1 MWMPNFRGQ
10 FNGSPGFFIVDIAGA
25 RGYHH
30 IDKDYCP
37 TKGVQMANAYENGRQ
52 VGADV
57 FDGLLS
63 RRMLAF
69 VIDYAIVLLLMIP
82 ASVVLFFFSIL
93 TLGLGFYLYP
103 VLFFII
109 AGLYFGFSLSSAGQA
124 TPGMRVMD
132 IMMVSDSGRPIDFL
146 TGLLHLV
153 IFWILNSVVTP
164 FILLVGLFTERK
176 RLLHDIAL
184 GTVQVRS
191 SRWLAPAYR

>member
-1 MWMPNFRGQ
+1 
-10 FNGSPGFFIVDIAGA
+10 
-25 RGYHH
+25 
-30 IDKDYCP
+30 
-37 TKGVQMANAYENGRQ
+37 MANVHDYDRPIS
-52 VGADV
+52 ADV
-57 FDGLLS
+57 FDGLLT

-103 VLFFII
+103 VLFFVI
-109 AGLYFGFSLSSAGQA
+109 AGAYFGFSLSSAGQA

-132 IMMVSDSGRPIDFL
+132 IMMVSDAGHPIDFV
-146 TGLLHLV
+146 TAVLHLV
-153 IFWILNSVVTP
+153 VFWILNSVLTP

-184 GTVQVRS
+184 GTVQVRA
-191 SRWLAPAYR
+191 SRWMASGWR

>member
-1 MWMPNFRGQ
+1 
-10 FNGSPGFFIVDIAGA
+10 
-25 RGYHH
+25 
-30 IDKDYCP
+30 
-37 TKGVQMANAYENGRQ
+37 MANAYDYDRQ
-52 VGADV
+52 AYVDL
-57 FDGLLS
+57 FEGLLT

-82 ASVVLFFFSIL
+82 AAVVVFFLGLL

-109 AGLYFGFSLSSAGQA
+109 AGLYFGFSLSSYGQA

-132 IMMVSDSGRPIDFL
+132 LMMVSDSGHRIDFS
-146 TGLLHLV
+146 TAVLHLV
-153 IFWILNSVVTP
+153 IFWILNSLITP
-164 FILLVGLFTERK
+164 FILLAGLFTDRK

-184 GTVQVRS
+184 GTAHVRA

>member
-1 MWMPNFRGQ
+1 
-10 FNGSPGFFIVDIAGA
+10 
-25 RGYHH
+25 
-30 IDKDYCP
+30 
-37 TKGVQMANAYENGRQ
+37 MANVYENDRRI
-52 VGADV
+52 GADV

-82 ASVVLFFFSIL
+82 AYVVAFFFAIL
-93 TLGLGFYLYP
+93 TLGLGFYLFP

-109 AGLYFGFSLSSAGQA
+109 AALYFGFSLSSSGQA

-132 IMMVSDSGRPIDFL
+132 IMMVSDSGRPIDFV
-146 TGLLHLV
+146 TAILHLV

-184 GTVQVRS
+184 GTVQVRA
-191 SRWLAPAYR
+191 SRWLAPVYR